1 MLSPNGNYLVYVTGT
16 AGGESQLL
24 LRPLGQSDA
33 TLLAKGSG
41 AAQSP
46 YHPFFSPDEKW
57 IGYVTASEL
66 RKISLTGGT
75 PMTLASVQRSRGAS
89 FGPDD
94 TIVYAPSPSSGL
106 FRVSAAGGVGEPEPV
121 TTVDE
126 ARGETTHRWPQ
137 WLPGG
142 KAILFTAASSSTNLT
157 DATLEVLIVA
167 TGERKQIHRGG
178 YYGRYVPSGHV
189 LYANQNTLFALP
201 FELDRLEVTGAPVPV
216 VEGIA
221 GASAEGTAHYDVS
234 DNGLLAYLTGEGPAE
249 ASELVWVDPT
259 GAHERLWAELG
270 IFGNPRL
277 SPDGTRLSL
286 TVLRDNNWD
295 VWIFDLARTVA
306 TRLTFD
312 EGYEADQVWSP
323 DGQWIAYASNKGGP
337 VSIYRKRVDG
347 SGEAELVAALPGR
360 TDWYPQSWS
369 SDGRF
374 ILATAATNAN
384 DIFVLP
390 LDEGAKPEPY
400 VATPFTE
407 EYPDFSP
414 DVRFVA
420 YDSNESGRLE
430 VYVRTFPKGEGKWQV
445 SDGGGAQ
452 PRWSADGR
460 HLFYRT
466 GEGIDVVDV
475 ESAGDS
481 FRAGRIRNLFKGN
494 FHGGIQGI
502 TAAGFVFPDYEPA
515 RDGSRFV
522 MMMGESAK
530 RPTENWVTLVT
541 GWFQELDELAPAH

>member
-1 MLSPNGNYLVYVTGT
+1 
-16 AGGESQLL
+16 
-24 LRPLGQSDA
+24 
-33 TLLAKGSG
+33 
-41 AAQSP
+41 
-46 YHPFFSPDEKW
+46 
-57 IGYVTASEL
+57 
-66 RKISLTGGT
+66 
-75 PMTLASVQRSRGAS
+75 
-89 FGPDD
+89 
-94 TIVYAPSPSSGL
+94 
-106 FRVSAAGGVGEPEPV
+106 
-121 TTVDE
+121 
-126 ARGETTHRWPQ
+126 
-137 WLPGG
+137 
-142 KAILFTAASSSTNLT
+142 
-157 DATLEVLIVA
+157 
-167 TGERKQIHRGG
+167 
-178 YYGRYVPSGHV
+178 
-189 LYANQNTLFALP
+189 
-201 FELDRLEVTGAPVPV
+201 
-216 VEGIA
+216 
-221 GASAEGTAHYDVS
+221 
-234 DNGLLAYLTGEGPAE
+234 
-249 ASELVWVDPT
+249 
-259 GAHERLWAELG
+259 
-270 IFGNPRL
+270 
-277 SPDGTRLSL
+277 LSL

-306 TRLTFD
+306 TRFTFD
-312 EGYEADQVWSP
+312 EGYEADQVRSP

-347 SGEAELVAALPGR
+347 SGEAELLAALPGR

-475 ESAGDS
+475 ESAGGS

-494 FHGGIQGI
+494 FHGGIQGNHRRRLRFPGLRAGARRKPLRHDEGRERK
-502 TAAGFVFPDYEPA
+502 AAHRELGDA
-515 RDGSRFV
+515 RHRMVPGARRARPGSL
-522 MMMGESAK
+522 K
-530 RPTENWVTLVT
+530 RPTSRLLRFEKDGEVERGIL
-541 GWFQELDELAPAH
+541 